1 MTDADRA
8 IEEVR
13 RSRCAM
19 SQRCGHD
26 MARLVEY
33 LRTFDRSY
41 AEQVQRYHD
50 LHRALPAESDPNH
63 APGPRASTIGQK
75 VDN

>member
-26 MARLVEY
+26 MARFVEY
-33 LRTFDRSY
+33 LRTFDRRY
-41 AEQVQRYHD
+41 AEQVQRYND
-50 LHRALPAESDPNH
+50 LYRAAPAESGT
-63 APGPRASTIGQK
+63 AR
-75 VDN
+75 

>member
-1 MTDADRA
+1 MTDADIA

-33 LRTFDRSY
+33 LRQFDRLY
-41 AEQVQRYHD
+41 ADQVQRYRE
-50 LHRALPAESDPNH
+50 LHRVAPTLSDATHPS
-63 APGPRASTIGQK
+63 APKAIKPSPTNGK
-75 VDN
+75 

>member
-33 LRTFDRSY
+33 LRTFDQRY

-50 LHRALPAESDPNH
+50 MRRAVPAESDPSH
-63 APGPRASTIGQK
+63 SPAPRSSTIGQK
-75 VDN
+75 VEN

>member
-19 SQRCGHD
+19 SQQCGHD

-33 LRTFDRSY
+33 LRTFDHRY

-50 LHRALPAESDPNH
+50 LRRAVPA
-63 APGPRASTIGQK
+63 ASGTRH
-75 VDN
+75 

>member
-1 MTDADRA
+1 MTETDRA

-33 LRTFDRSY
+33 LRTFNDRY

-50 LHRALPAESDPNH
+50 LHRAVPVASDPRH
-63 APGPRASTIGQK
+63 
-75 VDN
+75 